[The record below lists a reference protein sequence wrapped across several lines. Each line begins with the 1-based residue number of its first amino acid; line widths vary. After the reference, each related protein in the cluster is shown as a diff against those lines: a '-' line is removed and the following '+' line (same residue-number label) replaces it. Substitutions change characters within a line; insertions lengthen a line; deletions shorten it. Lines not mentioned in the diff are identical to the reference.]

1 MKVKELI
8 KLLQTVDPRLDVY
21 VRGYEDGYDD
31 AGFKP
36 DVRWFERNVNE
47 EWYYGSHEELT
58 EIEASGRL
66 ASKGVVIDQYH
77 MYAEEND
84 TAK

>member
-21 VRGYEDGYDD
+21 VRGYEGGFDD
-31 AGFKP
+31 AAFIP
-36 DVRWFERNVNE
+36 DVCWFDRNVNE

-66 ASKGVVIDQYH
+66 ASRGVVI
-77 MYAEEND
+77 E
-84 TAK
+84 